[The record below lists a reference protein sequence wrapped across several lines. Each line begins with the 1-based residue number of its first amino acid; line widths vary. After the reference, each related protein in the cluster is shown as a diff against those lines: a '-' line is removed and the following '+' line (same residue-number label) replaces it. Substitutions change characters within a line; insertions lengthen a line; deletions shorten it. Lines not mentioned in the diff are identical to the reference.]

1 MYLILIGI
9 VITLIASAI
18 FSGMEIAFISA
29 SKLDVELARNNRGW
43 KGRQIQRFKD
53 HSQQFLGTILLGN
66 NVALVLFGLLI
77 PRMVHPILLKMRMPQ
92 VFIDSFVVYLV
103 ITFCSTLIILFLGEF
118 IPKNLFRFNPVKK
131 LSFFTYPFYIFYTLA
146 YPFVWIIISI
156 SRFFLNSG
164 EPELIQ
170 VTGLSAVDLEYYLR
184 RQSEGF
190 EEQDATTMMAKALDL
205 PDIRARECM
214 IPRNEI
220 IGVDTNATFKEI
232 KEVFVESNKA
242 KIIAYDGNID
252 HPVGYF
258 HHLDL
263 LKARRQQY
271 DLQIFP
277 EAAYARKILEYFN
290 KENKS
295 IALIV
300 DEYGGTAGLVTLE
313 DIIEEVF
320 GEIED
325 EHDTS
330 DLICEKIEDNVFEFS
345 GRVEVDYINEH
356 YNLDI
361 SEGEYETIA
370 GFVLANYTDI
380 PIINTEIEIYPFTIT
395 ILEASSRRI
404 ELVRLVNN
412 L

>member
-43 KGRQIQRFKD
+43 KGRKIQGFKD

-66 NVALVLFGLLI
+66 NVALVLFGLLV
-77 PRMVHPILLKMRMPQ
+77 PRMVHPILLKMGVPQ
-92 VFIDSFVVYLV
+92 PLIDGFGIYLI
-103 ITFCSTLIILFLGEF
+103 ITFVSTLIILFLGEF

-131 LSFFTYPFYIFYTLA
+131 LAFFTYPFYVFYLFA
-146 YPFVWIIISI
+146 YPFVWVITSI
-156 SRFFLNSG
+156 SRFFLND
-164 EPELIQ
+164 EQPELKQ
-170 VTGLSAVDLEYYLR
+170 AGALSTVDLEYYLK
-184 RQSEGF
+184 RQSEGI

-220 IGVDTNATFKEI
+220 IGVDADCSFEEM
-232 KEVFVESNKA
+232 KEVFIESNKA
-242 KIIAYDGNID
+242 KIIAYDKNID
-252 HPVGYF
+252 HPVGYL

-263 LKARRQQY
+263 LKNRKRIY
-271 DLQIFP
+271 ELEIFP
-277 EAAYARKILEYFN
+277 EAVYARKILEYFN

-295 IALIV
+295 IAIIV

-330 DLICEKIEDNVFEFS
+330 DLVCESIGDNIYAFS

-356 YNLDI
+356 FNLDI

-380 PIINTEIEIYPFTIT
+380 PIAGTEINIYPFTIT
-395 ILEASSRRI
+395 ILEASNRRI
-404 ELVRLVNN
+404 EMVRLVNN
-412 L
+412 V